1 MSSLA
6 VQRLESLLQTR
17 KLDNTLADRPASA
30 PAMLSSGFELLDRQL
45 GGGWPQGEV
54 SELIGRQSSG
64 CSGVLLATMAAATRR
79 GGLVGLVDTFDRFD
93 PVMAARSGLDL
104 DRVLWVRGPAL
115 SEAGEQANRRGGGCT
130 RPLARLP
137 ASQLSHCAV
146 LNGIRALDL
155 ILRAGGFAVAALD
168 VLDAPSRAISA
179 LPFTTWLRLA
189 HANEGRETVCL
200 LMGAAAMGRSARGR
214 SLRLAGE
221 RRWSGRHPRSRRFLG
236 FTPTVDAV

>member
-17 KLDNTLADRPASA
+17 KLDNTLTRRPASA
-30 PAMLSSGFELLDRQL
+30 PAVLSSGLDVLDRQL
-45 GGGWPQGEV
+45 GGGWPQGEI

-93 PVMAARSGLDL
+93 PVTAARSGLDL
-104 DRVLWVRGPAL
+104 DRVLWVRG
-115 SEAGEQANRRGGGCT
+115 
-130 RPLARLP
+130 LASPR
-137 ASQLSHCAV
+137 SHSAV
-146 LNGIRALDL
+146 LNGVRALDL

-200 LMGAAAMGRSARGR
+200 LMGEAAMGRSARGR
-214 SLRLAGE
+214 SVRLAGQ
-221 RRWSGRHPRSRRFLG
+221 RRWSGAHPRSRRFLG
-236 FTPTVDAV
+236 FTPTVDVV